1 MAQQHHPITPE
12 RINALHK
19 IRDSISGIEAAP
31 QRTRLIAAIQQLQ
44 HVSTFEASRF
54 LDVYPVSVKVV
65 DASSFK
71 LFMLLGAPCL
81 VG

>member
-1 MAQQHHPITPE
+1 MGMRAAHASSTDGLHLFE
-12 RINALHK
+12 R
-19 IRDSISGIEAAP
+19 SGLGPRSELCGPTSLGA
-31 QRTRLIAAIQQLQ
+31 
-44 HVSTFEASRF
+44 
-54 LDVYPVSVKVV
+54 VSVKVV

>member
-1 MAQQHHPITPE
+1 MGHGFAILLPHVGTLRPFGAPAPV
-12 RINALHK
+12 NSALG
-19 IRDSISGIEAAP
+19 RSFAAV
-31 QRTRLIAAIQQLQ
+31 RT
-44 HVSTFEASRF
+44 
-54 LDVYPVSVKVV
+54 VSVKVV

>member
-1 MAQQHHPITPE
+1 ME
-12 RINALHK
+12 RL
-19 IRDSISGIEAAP
+19 AA
-31 QRTRLIAAIQQLQ
+31 
-44 HVSTFEASRF
+44 V
-54 LDVYPVSVKVV
+54 LDVPVAYFYAVEDDVAAVSVKVV